1 MKKTKPTHEVH
12 PKCYTKSLTF
22 GGAFIMS
29 KYSFEE
35 KLEAVLRVVNDGMGY
50 RASAKILI
58 VRTIRVK

>member
-1 MKKTKPTHEVH
+1 
-12 PKCYTKSLTF
+12 
-22 GGAFIMS
+22 MS